1 MKSNLSPLGIQPTD
15 LADPRKLV
23 RKILE
28 IARKRFRVERAAL
41 YLYNP
46 NLGDLE
52 IDMALGV
59 GAESRAKRVDLGK
72 GVVGWVASRGAA
84 ARADLHKTAGGV
96 GKGGSEMAAPLNE
109 GESLLGVIAVG
120 TKKKNFF
127 VIGQEGELAAM
138 AQEATHWLEL
148 ARRLERRRHRLP
160 FWEK

>member
-59 GAESRAKRVDLGK
+59 SRSYNDNNRLHSFYFIVFSNHLSHSGK
-72 GVVGWVASRGAA
+72 
-84 ARADLHKTAGGV
+84 
-96 GKGGSEMAAPLNE
+96 
-109 GESLLGVIAVG
+109 LLCWISIS
-120 TKKKNFF
+120 K
-127 VIGQEGELAAM
+127 L
-138 AQEATHWLEL
+138 
-148 ARRLERRRHRLP
+148 
-160 FWEK
+160 

>member
-1 MKSNLSPLGIQPTD
+1 MKSNLSPLGIQPTE

-84 ARADLHKTAGGV
+84 ARADLHKTDRFIAKAELQLAKKAPRGV
-96 GKGGSEMAAPLNE
+96 SWN
-109 GESLLGVIAVG
+109 
-120 TKKKNFF
+120 
-127 VIGQEGELAAM
+127 
-138 AQEATHWLEL
+138 
-148 ARRLERRRHRLP
+148 
-160 FWEK
+160 

>member
-1 MKSNLSPLGIQPTD
+1 VKSNLSPLGIQPND

-72 GVVGWVASRGAA
+72 GVVGWVASRGGLWFISMHPIEWDCCL
-84 ARADLHKTAGGV
+84 R
-96 GKGGSEMAAPLNE
+96 
-109 GESLLGVIAVG
+109 
-120 TKKKNFF
+120 
-127 VIGQEGELAAM
+127 
-138 AQEATHWLEL
+138 
-148 ARRLERRRHRLP
+148 
-160 FWEK
+160 